1 MMLIDELRADGLRP
15 YNFLDIRTGGFRG
28 DPTRLVSVLG
38 WLGAAPSVKAVLIN
52 IFAGITDLGE
62 FAALLLDALRQAP
75 ALRVPM
81 VARLVGTNLEAAQ
94 VLLAQAGI
102 PIYTELDPAIAHL
115 RRHLE
120 SC

>member
-1 MMLIDELRADGLRP
+1 
-15 YNFLDIRTGGFRG
+15 
-28 DPTRLVSVLG
+28 
-38 WLGAAPSVKAVLIN
+38 
-52 IFAGITDLGE
+52 
-62 FAALLLDALRQAP
+62 
-75 ALRVPM
+75 M